1 MSFEIPIFHYSDKLL
16 KVLNNHQLMTI
27 ACLAYISRVIW
38 YTSFQNPWL
47 VLVVEPL
54 HGVTF
59 ACKAL
64 GMLYISWSSF
74 VRSPPVSVS
83 RLPWHHDDGCTR
95 IQQLRRGLRGSG
107 LSARCQ
113 SGQTPDAPASSHP
126 RPAQGWSCSV

>member
-1 MSFEIPIFHYSDKLL
+1 MSFEIPIFHYSDRLL

-64 GMLYISWSSF
+64 GMLSISWSSF

-83 RLPWHHDDGCTR
+83 RFPWHHDGMHAHASAATWPARLWVERQMSVRADARCTCPFAPEAC
-95 IQQLRRGLRGSG
+95 LGLRF
-107 LSARCQ
+107 
-113 SGQTPDAPASSHP
+113 
-126 RPAQGWSCSV
+126 